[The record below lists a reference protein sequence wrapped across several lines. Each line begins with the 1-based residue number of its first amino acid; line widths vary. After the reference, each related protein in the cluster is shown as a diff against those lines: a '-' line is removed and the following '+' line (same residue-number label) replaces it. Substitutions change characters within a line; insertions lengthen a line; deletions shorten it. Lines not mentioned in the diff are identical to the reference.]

1 MHMTMNIQHRS
12 KAPQANKHSKQSK
25 EEERDDGTEVKLHP
39 KRSWT
44 RKSTELVRSILALR
58 KL

>member
-1 MHMTMNIQHRS
+1 MHMTTDIQYRS
-12 KAPQANKHSKQSK
+12 KAPQANNHSIQSK
-25 EEERDDGTEVKLHP
+25 EEERNDDTEVKLHP

-44 RKSTELVRSILALR
+44 RKSTELVRSVLALR